1 VGDWKEQ
8 LAAIASS
15 MIPAELIASSVDH
28 LALFDVRGSK
38 HPPDNELSV
47 SETLKKFCQD
57 FLSRSPIVDPRRK
70 PIHIIKTNFPK
81 LAGLKHRTKS
91 REELPASQILAA
103 IESGTFDLKDYNPD
117 RDDRL
122 RTLFWLPELFSD
134 PDAIY
139 PNGHKIVEGDEV
151 YIRVYDKMGATVK
164 VAFTKDLRDKR
175 GRIIRTIPITSFLT
189 YPTRA
194 KSFVKGDP
202 LYMRPT

>member
-15 MIPAELIASSVDH
+15 VDH
-28 LALFDVRGSK
+28 LALFDAYGSK

-47 SETLKKFCQD
+47 SDTLKKFCEE
-57 FLSRSPIVDPRRK
+57 FLPLSPIIDPLGK
-70 PIHIIKTNFPK
+70 LIYIIKTNFPK
-81 LAGLKHRTKS
+81 LAGLKHRTKN
-91 REELPASQILAA
+91 REEFPASQIIAA
-103 IESGTFDLKDYNPD
+103 IESGTFDLEDYNPD

-122 RTLFWLPELFSD
+122 RTLFWLPELLRD
-134 PDAIY
+134 PDAIF

-151 YIRVYDKMGATVK
+151 YVRVYDKMGAKVK
-164 VAFTKDLRDKR
+164 VAFTKDLRDKK

-194 KSFVKGDP
+194 KSFVKRDP
-202 LYMRPT
+202 VYVRPK